1 MPLLNFIPAP
11 TWRDLVDI
19 LFLTLVAYQL
29 YEWFRETR
37 ALRVL
42 IGLVALGGI
51 YSVAK
56 LWGLFLTT
64 WVFQILWQ
72 VLLILLLI
80 LFQSEI
86 RQVLEKVSPLR
97 YLRSRRRDY
106 GGTFSANLARVVF
119 ELAAEKTGAL
129 VVLTR
134 DDNPSQLI
142 HAGQKLMAIPD
153 PVLIKSIFNHHSPS
167 HDGAVIITRDRL
179 THMGCVLP
187 LSESRDLRE
196 HYGTRHRA
204 ALGLSEVTDAV
215 CLVVSEERS
224 EVASIVGG
232 HITQWETPEA
242 LQAQLSEWLGGPE
255 IKVPPIQRFLE
266 DFFIKNWKR
275 KLAAFAL
282 VATCW
287 LVLANHQE
295 ETVLFKAS
303 IGYSN
308 PPAGLLVSQD
318 STDKID
324 LALSGRQN
332 QIKSIRR
339 QDVRVNV
346 ALNNLTAG
354 RHQITLSGRNIH
366 LPSGIRIKRIT
377 PRKIDVI
384 LHSARTE
391 ADPLSSPAAP
401 LQAEDVK
408 QKTDVR
414 GQKTEDGGQKTDDGK
429 QKTEEGGQKTEDG

>member
-1 MPLLNFIPAP
+1 MPLLNFIPTP
-11 TWRDLVDI
+11 TWLDLVDI

-29 YEWFRETR
+29 YQWFRETR

-42 IGLVALGGI
+42 IGLVVLGGI

-97 YLRSRRRDY
+97 YLRSRRRAY
-106 GGTFSANLARVVF
+106 GGTFTADLARVVF

-142 HAGQKLMAIPD
+142 HAGQKVMAIPD
-153 PVLIKSIFNHHSPS
+153 PLLIKSIFNHHAPA
-167 HDGAVIITRDRL
+167 HDGAVIISQDRL
-179 THMGCVLP
+179 THMGCILP
-187 LSESRDLRE
+187 LSESRDLPE
-196 HYGTRHRA
+196 QYGTRHRA

-232 HITQWETPEA
+232 KIALWNQPEA
-242 LQAQLSEWLGGPE
+242 LQEQLKEWLGGPE
-255 IKVPPIQRFLE
+255 IQVPTIQHFLE
-266 DFFIKNWKR
+266 DFFIKNWKT

-282 VATCW
+282 VSICW
-287 LVLANHQE
+287 LVLASHQE
-295 ETVLFKAS
+295 VEVFFNAS
-303 IGYSN
+303 IRHTN
-308 PPAGLLVSQD
+308 LPMELLVSKD
-318 STDKID
+318 STREVD
-324 LALSGRQN
+324 LTLSGRQR

-346 ALNNLTAG
+346 DLGNLTQG
-354 RHQITLSGRNIH
+354 RHHISLSGKNVY
-366 LPSGIRIKRIT
+366 LPSGIHVDRIT
-377 PRKIDVI
+377 PQKIEVI
-384 LHSARTE
+384 LTR
-391 ADPLSSPAAP
+391 
-401 LQAEDVK
+401 V
-408 QKTDVR
+408 
-414 GQKTEDGGQKTDDGK
+414 QKTE
-429 QKTEEGGQKTEDG
+429 